1 MTDSDSELWS
11 ALVKRLTQ
19 VLADAFEQRLRRHGL
34 TLAQWGLLRRLWA
47 QDGRSQVELQ
57 TLLQVEAAS
66 VTGLVQRLERLGLV
80 YRQADAL
87 DKRVRRV
94 YLTDEGRARAPLVRL
109 LAEEV
114 NAQAL
119 RDFTPEEQGMFRQ
132 MLVRA
137 IGNVTGEEKRTAHEL
152 HR

>member
-1 MTDSDSELWS
+1 MADSELWS

-34 TLAQWGLLRRLWA
+34 TLAQWGLLRRLWV

-57 TLLQVEAAS
+57 NLLQVEPS
-66 VTGLVQRLERLGLV
+66 SITGLVQRLERLGLV
-80 YRQADAL
+80 YRQTDPV

-94 YLTDEGRARAPLVRL
+94 YLTEEGYAREPLARH

-119 RDFTPEEQGMFRQ
+119 RDFTPEERQAFFQ
-132 MLVRA
+132 MLARA
-137 IGNVTGEEKRTAHEL
+137 ISNVTGEEKSKA
-152 HR
+152 